1 MKKVI
6 SGIAIF
12 AIGFVSGILGT
23 KLYMKKQNEK
33 IEDEVEIESEKMP
46 GGENPE
52 NNSMTDEE
60 FEEEVE
66 IESEKMPGKE
76 IPENNS
82 MTDEEFEEY
91 YRRLQDEYMRRIIN
105 EGYEVNEKTTVI
117 SESGDIMYDSDR
129 PDPPVCRYDEE
140 GYEMEEYTVMADRP
154 YNIPPEEY
162 EVYCEADGTWN
173 SEEYTYY
180 ADGYVTDSQGLPVSP
195 EDVIRCIGTEFPNWF
210 GTYEDDQ
217 IWIRNDELRMDFS
230 VVRDLDNF
238 VDIADARLKR
248 LAGIR

>member
-1 MKKVI
+1 MKKIV
-6 SGIAIF
+6 SGAIIF
-12 AIGFVSGILGT
+12 SIGFVAGILAT
-23 KLYMKKQNEK
+23 TQYMKKQNEE
-33 IEDEVEIESEKMP
+33 IEEEVENESEKMP
-46 GGENPE
+46 
-52 NNSMTDEE
+52 EE
-60 FEEEVE
+60 
-66 IESEKMPGKE
+66 E
-76 IPENNS
+76 IPENNF

-91 YRRLQDEYMRRIIN
+91 YRKTQDEYMRRIIK
-105 EGYEVNEKTTVI
+105 EGYAAYMRRIDEGYTVNEKTTVI
-117 SESGDIMYDSDR
+117 SESGDIMYDSDK

-140 GYEMEEYTVMADRP
+140 GYEMEEYTVLADKP

-162 EVYCEADGTWN
+162 EVYCEAEGTWN

-217 IWIRNDELRMDFS
+217 IWIRNDKLRMDFS

-238 VDIADARLKR
+238 MDIADARLKR
-248 LAGIR
+248 LAGVR

>member
-1 MKKVI
+1 MKKII
-6 SGIAIF
+6 SGIVIF
-12 AIGFVSGILGT
+12 SIGFVSGILVT
-23 KLYMKKQNEK
+23 AQYMKKQNEE
-33 IEDEVEIESEKMP
+33 IEENVEIESEKMP

-52 NNSMTDEE
+52 NNDVIERMEEMT
-60 FEEEVE
+60 
-66 IESEKMPGKE
+66 
-76 IPENNS
+76 
-82 MTDEEFEEY
+82 EEFEEY
-91 YRRLQDEYMRRIIN
+91 EERIKN
-105 EGYEVNEKTTVI
+105 EGYYVNEKTTVI

-238 VDIADARLKR
+238 VDIADPRLKR

>member
-1 MKKVI
+1 MKKII

-12 AIGFVSGILGT
+12 SIGFISGILAT
-23 KLYMKKQNEK
+23 VQYMKKQNEE
-33 IEDEVEIESEKMP
+33 IEEEVEIESEKMP
-46 GGENPE
+46 GGE
-52 NNSMTDEE
+52 
-60 FEEEVE
+60 
-66 IESEKMPGKE
+66 
-76 IPENNS
+76 IPENNDVIERMEE
-82 MTDEEFEEY
+82 MTKEFKEYEE
-91 YRRLQDEYMRRIIN
+91 RIKN
-105 EGYEVNEKTTVI
+105 EGYYVNEKTTVI

-173 SEEYTYY
+173 SEEYTYH

>member
-1 MKKVI
+1 MKKIISDIAIFSIGFI
-6 SGIAIF
+6 SGILAT
-12 AIGFVSGILGT
+12 AQ
-23 KLYMKKQNEK
+23 YMKKQNEK
-33 IEDEVEIESEKMP
+33 IEEDDEIESEKMP
-46 GGENPE
+46 GGE
-52 NNSMTDEE
+52 
-60 FEEEVE
+60 
-66 IESEKMPGKE
+66 
-76 IPENNS
+76 IPENNDVIERMEE
-82 MTDEEFEEY
+82 MTEEFEEY
-91 YRRLQDEYMRRIIN
+91 EERIKN
-105 EGYEVNEKTTVI
+105 EGYYVNEKTTVI

>member
-1 MKKVI
+1 MKKII

-12 AIGFVSGILGT
+12 SIGFVSGILAT
-23 KLYMKKQNEK
+23 AQYMKKQNKE
-33 IEDEVEIESEKMP
+33 IEDEVEIETEKMP
-46 GGENPE
+46 GGE
-52 NNSMTDEE
+52 
-60 FEEEVE
+60 
-66 IESEKMPGKE
+66 
-76 IPENNS
+76 IPENNDVIERMEE
-82 MTDEEFEEY
+82 MTEEFEEY
-91 YRRLQDEYMRRIIN
+91 EERIKN
-105 EGYEVNEKTTVI
+105 EGYYVNEKTTVI

-162 EVYCEADGTWN
+162 EVYCEADGLWN

-238 VDIADARLKR
+238 VDIADPRLKR

>member
-1 MKKVI
+1 MKKII

-12 AIGFVSGILGT
+12 SIGFVVGIFAT
-23 KLYMKKQNEK
+23 ARYMKKQNEE
-33 IEDEVEIESEKMP
+33 IEEEVEIESEKMP
-46 GGENPE
+46 GGE
-52 NNSMTDEE
+52 
-60 FEEEVE
+60 
-66 IESEKMPGKE
+66 
-76 IPENNS
+76 IPENNDIIERMEE
-82 MTDEEFEEY
+82 MTEEFEEY
-91 YRRLQDEYMRRIIN
+91 EERIKN
-105 EGYEVNEKTTVI
+105 EGYYVNEKTTVI

-162 EVYCEADGTWN
+162 EVYCEANGTWN

-180 ADGYVTDSQGLPVSP
+180 ADGYITDSQGLPVSP

>member
-1 MKKVI
+1 MKKII

-12 AIGFVSGILGT
+12 SIGFISGILAT
-23 KLYMKKQNEK
+23 AQYMKKQNKE
-33 IEDEVEIESEKMP
+33 IEEEVEIESEKMP

-52 NNSMTDEE
+52 NNDIIERMEEMT
-60 FEEEVE
+60 
-66 IESEKMPGKE
+66 
-76 IPENNS
+76 
-82 MTDEEFEEY
+82 EEFEEY
-91 YRRLQDEYMRRIIN
+91 EERIKN
-105 EGYEVNEKTTVI
+105 EGYYVNEKTTVI

-140 GYEMEEYTVMADRP
+140 GYEMEEYTVLADKP

-162 EVYCEADGTWN
+162 EVYCEANGTWN

>member
-1 MKKVI
+1 MKKII

-12 AIGFVSGILGT
+12 SIGFISGILAT
-23 KLYMKKQNEK
+23 ARYMKKQNEE
-33 IEDEVEIESEKMP
+33 IEEDDEIESEKMP
-46 GGENPE
+46 GGENLE
-52 NNSMTDEE
+52 NNDIIERMEEMTEE
-60 FEEEVE
+60 FEKYEE
-66 IESEKMPGKE
+66 
-76 IPENNS
+76 
-82 MTDEEFEEY
+82 
-91 YRRLQDEYMRRIIN
+91 RIKN
-105 EGYEVNEKTTVI
+105 EGYYMNEKTTVI

-195 EDVIRCIGTEFPNWF
+195 EDVVRCIGTEFPNWF

>member
-1 MKKVI
+1 MKKII

-12 AIGFVSGILGT
+12 SIGFVAGILAT
-23 KLYMKKQNEK
+23 TQYMKKQNEE
-33 IEDEVEIESEKMP
+33 IEEDVEIETEKMP
-46 GGENPE
+46 GGE
-52 NNSMTDEE
+52 
-60 FEEEVE
+60 
-66 IESEKMPGKE
+66 
-76 IPENNS
+76 IPENNDVIERMEE
-82 MTDEEFEEY
+82 MTEEFEEY
-91 YRRLQDEYMRRIIN
+91 EERIKN
-105 EGYEVNEKTTVI
+105 EGYYVNEKTTVI

-238 VDIADARLKR
+238 VDIADPRLKR

>member
-1 MKKVI
+1 MKKII

-12 AIGFVSGILGT
+12 SIGFISGILAT
-23 KLYMKKQNEK
+23 KLYMKKQNEEV
-33 IEDEVEIESEKMP
+33 EDEVEIESEKMP

-52 NNSMTDEE
+52 NNDIIERMEEMT
-60 FEEEVE
+60 
-66 IESEKMPGKE
+66 
-76 IPENNS
+76 
-82 MTDEEFEEY
+82 EEFEEY
-91 YRRLQDEYMRRIIN
+91 EERIKN
-105 EGYEVNEKTTVI
+105 EGYYINEKTTVI

>member
-1 MKKVI
+1 MKNIIGGIVIFSIGFI
-6 SGIAIF
+6 SGIF
-12 AIGFVSGILGT
+12 ATVQ
-23 KLYMKKQNEK
+23 YMKKQNDE
-33 IEDEVEIESEKMP
+33 IEEEVEIESEKMP
-46 GGENPE
+46 GGE
-52 NNSMTDEE
+52 
-60 FEEEVE
+60 
-66 IESEKMPGKE
+66 
-76 IPENNS
+76 IPENNDVIERMEE
-82 MTDEEFEEY
+82 MTEEFEEY
-91 YRRLQDEYMRRIIN
+91 EERIKN
-105 EGYEVNEKTTVI
+105 EGYYVNEKTTVI

-238 VDIADARLKR
+238 VDIADPRLKR

>member
-1 MKKVI
+1 MKKII

-12 AIGFVSGILGT
+12 SIGFVAGILAT
-23 KLYMKKQNEK
+23 AQYMKKQNKE

-52 NNSMTDEE
+52 NNDVIERMEEMT
-60 FEEEVE
+60 
-66 IESEKMPGKE
+66 
-76 IPENNS
+76 
-82 MTDEEFEEY
+82 EEFEEY
-91 YRRLQDEYMRRIIN
+91 EERIKN
-105 EGYEVNEKTTVI
+105 EGYYVNEKTTVI

>member
-1 MKKVI
+1 MKKII

-12 AIGFVSGILGT
+12 SIGFISGILAT
-23 KLYMKKQNEK
+23 AQYMKKQNKE

-52 NNSMTDEE
+52 NNDVIERMEEMT
-60 FEEEVE
+60 
-66 IESEKMPGKE
+66 
-76 IPENNS
+76 
-82 MTDEEFEEY
+82 EEFEEY
-91 YRRLQDEYMRRIIN
+91 EERIKN
-105 EGYEVNEKTTVI
+105 EGYYVNEKTTVI

-129 PDPPVCRYDEE
+129 PDPPVCRYDEN

-162 EVYCEADGTWN
+162 EVYCEANGTWN

>member
-1 MKKVI
+1 MKKII

-12 AIGFVSGILGT
+12 SIGFVSGILAT
-23 KLYMKKQNEK
+23 AQYMKKQNKEIK
-33 IEDEVEIESEKMP
+33 DEVEIESEKMP

-52 NNSMTDEE
+52 NNDVIERMEEMT
-60 FEEEVE
+60 
-66 IESEKMPGKE
+66 
-76 IPENNS
+76 
-82 MTDEEFEEY
+82 EEFEEY
-91 YRRLQDEYMRRIIN
+91 EERIKN
-105 EGYEVNEKTTVI
+105 EGYYVNEKTTVI

>member
-1 MKKVI
+1 MKKII

-12 AIGFVSGILGT
+12 SIGFISGILAT
-23 KLYMKKQNEK
+23 AQYMKKQNKE

-46 GGENPE
+46 GE
-52 NNSMTDEE
+52 
-60 FEEEVE
+60 
-66 IESEKMPGKE
+66 E
-76 IPENNS
+76 IPENNDVIERMEE
-82 MTDEEFEEY
+82 MTEEFEEY
-91 YRRLQDEYMRRIIN
+91 EERIKN
-105 EGYEVNEKTTVI
+105 EGYYVNEKTTVI

-129 PDPPVCRYDEE
+129 PDPPVCRYDEN
-140 GYEMEEYTVMADRP
+140 GYEMDEYTVMADRP

-162 EVYCEADGTWN
+162 EVYCEANGTWN

-248 LAGIR
+248 SAGIR

>member
-1 MKKVI
+1 MKKII

-12 AIGFVSGILGT
+12 SIGFISGILAT
-23 KLYMKKQNEK
+23 AQYMKKQNKE

-52 NNSMTDEE
+52 NNDVIERMEEMT
-60 FEEEVE
+60 
-66 IESEKMPGKE
+66 
-76 IPENNS
+76 
-82 MTDEEFEEY
+82 EEFEEY
-91 YRRLQDEYMRRIIN
+91 EERIKN
-105 EGYEVNEKTTVI
+105 EGYKVNEKTTVI

>member
-1 MKKVI
+1 MKKII

-12 AIGFVSGILGT
+12 SIGFISGILAT
-23 KLYMKKQNEK
+23 AQYMKKQNEE
-33 IEDEVEIESEKMP
+33 IEEEVEIESEKMP

-52 NNSMTDEE
+52 NNDIIERMEEMT
-60 FEEEVE
+60 
-66 IESEKMPGKE
+66 
-76 IPENNS
+76 
-82 MTDEEFEEY
+82 EEFEEY
-91 YRRLQDEYMRRIIN
+91 EERIKN
-105 EGYEVNEKTTVI
+105 EGYYVNKKTTVI

-195 EDVIRCIGTEFPNWF
+195 EDVTRCIGTEFPNWF

-238 VDIADARLKR
+238 VDIADPRLKR

>member
-1 MKKVI
+1 MKKII
-6 SGIAIF
+6 SGITIF
-12 AIGFVSGILGT
+12 SIGFVSGILAT
-23 KLYMKKQNEK
+23 AQYMKKQNKE

-52 NNSMTDEE
+52 NNDVIERMEEMT
-60 FEEEVE
+60 
-66 IESEKMPGKE
+66 
-76 IPENNS
+76 
-82 MTDEEFEEY
+82 EEFEEY
-91 YRRLQDEYMRRIIN
+91 EERIKN
-105 EGYEVNEKTTVI
+105 EGYYVNEKTTVI

-162 EVYCEADGTWN
+162 EVYCEADGLWN

-195 EDVIRCIGTEFPNWF
+195 EDVIRCVGTEFPNWF

>member
-1 MKKVI
+1 MKKII

-12 AIGFVSGILGT
+12 SIGFISGILAT
-23 KLYMKKQNEK
+23 AQYMKKQNE
-33 IEDEVEIESEKMP
+33 EIESEKMP

-52 NNSMTDEE
+52 NNDVIERMEEMT
-60 FEEEVE
+60 
-66 IESEKMPGKE
+66 
-76 IPENNS
+76 
-82 MTDEEFEEY
+82 EEFEEY
-91 YRRLQDEYMRRIIN
+91 EERIKN
-105 EGYEVNEKTTVI
+105 EGYYVNEKTTVI

-162 EVYCEADGTWN
+162 EVYCEANGTWN

>member
-12 AIGFVSGILGT
+12 AIGFVSGILAT
-23 KLYMKKQNEK
+23 KLYMKKQNEE
-33 IEDEVEIESEKMP
+33 IEEEVEIESEKMP
-46 GGENPE
+46 GGE
-52 NNSMTDEE
+52 
-60 FEEEVE
+60 
-66 IESEKMPGKE
+66 
-76 IPENNS
+76 IPENNDVIERMKE
-82 MTDEEFEEY
+82 MTEEFEEY
-91 YRRLQDEYMRRIIN
+91 EERIIN
-105 EGYEVNEKTTVI
+105 EGYYVNEKTTVI

-129 PDPPVCRYDEE
+129 PDPPVCRYDEN
-140 GYEMEEYTVMADRP
+140 GYEMDEYTVMADRP

-162 EVYCEADGTWN
+162 EVYCEANGTWN

>member
-1 MKKVI
+1 MKKII

-12 AIGFVSGILGT
+12 SIGFISGILAT
-23 KLYMKKQNEK
+23 AQYMKKQNEK
-33 IEDEVEIESEKMP
+33 IEEEVEIESEKMP

-52 NNSMTDEE
+52 NNDVIERMEEMT
-60 FEEEVE
+60 
-66 IESEKMPGKE
+66 
-76 IPENNS
+76 
-82 MTDEEFEEY
+82 EEFEEY
-91 YRRLQDEYMRRIIN
+91 EERIKN
-105 EGYEVNEKTTVI
+105 EGYYVNEKTTVI

>member
-1 MKKVI
+1 MKKII

-12 AIGFVSGILGT
+12 SIGFVAGILAT
-23 KLYMKKQNEK
+23 AQYMKKQNKE
-33 IEDEVEIESEKMP
+33 IEDEVEIETEKMP

-52 NNSMTDEE
+52 NNDVIERMEEMT
-60 FEEEVE
+60 
-66 IESEKMPGKE
+66 
-76 IPENNS
+76 
-82 MTDEEFEEY
+82 EEFEEY
-91 YRRLQDEYMRRIIN
+91 EERIKN
-105 EGYEVNEKTTVI
+105 EGYYVNEKTTVI

>member
-1 MKKVI
+1 MKKII

-12 AIGFVSGILGT
+12 SIGFISGILAT
-23 KLYMKKQNEK
+23 AQYMKKQNK
-33 IEDEVEIESEKMP
+33 EI
-46 GGENPE
+46 
-52 NNSMTDEE
+52 
-60 FEEEVE
+60 EEEVE
-66 IESEKMPGKE
+66 IESEKMPEGE
-76 IPENNS
+76 IPENNDVIERMEE
-82 MTDEEFEEY
+82 MTEEFEEY
-91 YRRLQDEYMRRIIN
+91 EERIKN
-105 EGYEVNEKTTVI
+105 EGYYVNEKTTVI

-210 GTYEDDQ
+210 GTYEYDQ

-238 VDIADARLKR
+238 MDIADARLKR
-248 LAGIR
+248 LAGVR

>member
-1 MKKVI
+1 MKKII

-12 AIGFVSGILGT
+12 SIGFVSGILAT
-23 KLYMKKQNEK
+23 AQYMKKQNKE
-33 IEDEVEIESEKMP
+33 IEEDIEIESEKMP
-46 GGENPE
+46 GGE
-52 NNSMTDEE
+52 
-60 FEEEVE
+60 
-66 IESEKMPGKE
+66 

-82 MTDEEFEEY
+82 EVIERMEEMSEEFEEY
-91 YRRLQDEYMRRIIN
+91 YRKTQDEYMRRIIN

-117 SESGDIMYDSDR
+117 SESGVIMYDSDR
-129 PDPPVCRYDEE
+129 PDPPVCRYDEN
-140 GYEMEEYTVMADRP
+140 GYEMDEYTVMADRP

>member
-1 MKKVI
+1 MKKII
-6 SGIAIF
+6 SGITIF
-12 AIGFVSGILGT
+12 SIGFVAGIFAT
-23 KLYMKKQNEK
+23 ARYMKKQNDE
-33 IEDEVEIESEKMP
+33 IEEEVEIESEKMP
-46 GGENPE
+46 GGEIPE
-52 NNSMTDEE
+52 NNDVIERMEEMTEE
-60 FEEEVE
+60 FEE
-66 IESEKMPGKE
+66 
-76 IPENNS
+76 
-82 MTDEEFEEY
+82 FEE
-91 YRRLQDEYMRRIIN
+91 RIKN
-105 EGYEVNEKTTVI
+105 EGYYVNEKTTVI

-162 EVYCEADGTWN
+162 EVYCEADGLWN

>member
-1 MKKVI
+1 MKKII
-6 SGIAIF
+6 SGIVIF
-12 AIGFVSGILGT
+12 SIGFVSGILAT
-23 KLYMKKQNEK
+23 AQYMKKQNEE
-33 IEDEVEIESEKMP
+33 IEEEVEIESEKMP

-52 NNSMTDEE
+52 NNDVIERMEEMT
-60 FEEEVE
+60 
-66 IESEKMPGKE
+66 
-76 IPENNS
+76 
-82 MTDEEFEEY
+82 EEFEEY
-91 YRRLQDEYMRRIIN
+91 KERIKN
-105 EGYEVNEKTTVI
+105 KGYEVNEKTTVI

>member
-1 MKKVI
+1 MKKII

-12 AIGFVSGILGT
+12 SIGFISGILAT
-23 KLYMKKQNEK
+23 AQYMKKQNK
-33 IEDEVEIESEKMP
+33 EI
-46 GGENPE
+46 
-52 NNSMTDEE
+52 
-60 FEEEVE
+60 EEEVE
-66 IESEKMPGKE
+66 IESEKMPEGE
-76 IPENNS
+76 IPENNDVIERMEE
-82 MTDEEFEEY
+82 MTEEFEEY
-91 YRRLQDEYMRRIIN
+91 EERIKN
-105 EGYEVNEKTTVI
+105 EGYYVNEKTTVI

-238 VDIADARLKR
+238 MDIADARLKR
-248 LAGIR
+248 LAGVR

>member
-1 MKKVI
+1 MKKII
-6 SGIAIF
+6 SGIVIF
-12 AIGFVSGILGT
+12 SIGFVSGILAT
-23 KLYMKKQNEK
+23 AQYMKKQNEK
-33 IEDEVEIESEKMP
+33 I
-46 GGENPE
+46 
-52 NNSMTDEE
+52 
-60 FEEEVE
+60 EEEVE
-66 IESEKMPGKE
+66 IESEKMPEEE

-82 MTDEEFEEY
+82 MTDEEFKEY
-91 YRRLQDEYMRRIIN
+91 YRKTQDEYMRRIIN
-105 EGYEVNEKTTVI
+105 EGYEVIVI

-238 VDIADARLKR
+238 IDIADARLKR

>member
-1 MKKVI
+1 MKNIIGGIVI
-6 SGIAIF
+6 FS
-12 AIGFVSGILGT
+12 IGFVSGIFAT
-23 KLYMKKQNEK
+23 AQYMKKQNKE
-33 IEDEVEIESEKMP
+33 IEEEVEIESEKMP
-46 GGENPE
+46 GGE
-52 NNSMTDEE
+52 
-60 FEEEVE
+60 
-66 IESEKMPGKE
+66 
-76 IPENNS
+76 IPENNDVIERMEE
-82 MTDEEFEEY
+82 MTEEFEEY
-91 YRRLQDEYMRRIIN
+91 EERIKN
-105 EGYEVNEKTTVI
+105 EGYYVNEKTTVI

-238 VDIADARLKR
+238 VDIADPRLKR

>member
-1 MKKVI
+1 MKKII
-6 SGIAIF
+6 SGIVIF
-12 AIGFVSGILGT
+12 SIGFVSGILAT
-23 KLYMKKQNEK
+23 AQYMKKQNKE
-33 IEDEVEIESEKMP
+33 IEEEVEIESEKMP

-52 NNSMTDEE
+52 NNDVIERMEEMT
-60 FEEEVE
+60 
-66 IESEKMPGKE
+66 
-76 IPENNS
+76 
-82 MTDEEFEEY
+82 EEFEEY
-91 YRRLQDEYMRRIIN
+91 EERIKN
-105 EGYEVNEKTTVI
+105 EGYYVNEKTTVI

-238 VDIADARLKR
+238 VDIADPRLKR

>member
-1 MKKVI
+1 MKKII

-12 AIGFVSGILGT
+12 SIGFISGILAT
-23 KLYMKKQNEK
+23 AQYMKKQNEK
-33 IEDEVEIESEKMP
+33 IEEEVEIESEKMP

-52 NNSMTDEE
+52 NNDIIERMEEMT
-60 FEEEVE
+60 
-66 IESEKMPGKE
+66 
-76 IPENNS
+76 
-82 MTDEEFEEY
+82 EEFEEY
-91 YRRLQDEYMRRIIN
+91 EERIKN
-105 EGYEVNEKTTVI
+105 EGYYVNEKTTVI

>member
-1 MKKVI
+1 MKKII

-12 AIGFVSGILGT
+12 SIGFISGILAT
-23 KLYMKKQNEK
+23 AQYMKKQNEEV
-33 IEDEVEIESEKMP
+33 EDEVEIESEKMP

-52 NNSMTDEE
+52 NNDIIERMEEMT
-60 FEEEVE
+60 
-66 IESEKMPGKE
+66 
-76 IPENNS
+76 
-82 MTDEEFEEY
+82 EEFEEY
-91 YRRLQDEYMRRIIN
+91 EERIKN
-105 EGYEVNEKTTVI
+105 EGYYVNEKTTVI

-195 EDVIRCIGTEFPNWF
+195 EDVTRCIGTEFPNWF

>member
-1 MKKVI
+1 MKKII

-12 AIGFVSGILGT
+12 SIGFISGILAT
-23 KLYMKKQNEK
+23 AQYMKKQNKE
-33 IEDEVEIESEKMP
+33 IEEEVEIESEKMP

-52 NNSMTDEE
+52 NNDVIERMEEMT
-60 FEEEVE
+60 
-66 IESEKMPGKE
+66 
-76 IPENNS
+76 
-82 MTDEEFEEY
+82 EEFEEY
-91 YRRLQDEYMRRIIN
+91 EERIKN
-105 EGYEVNEKTTVI
+105 EGYYVNEKTTVI

-210 GTYEDDQ
+210 GTYADDQ
-217 IWIRNDELRMDFS
+217 IQIRNDELRMDFS

-238 VDIADARLKR
+238 VDIADTRLKR

>member
-1 MKKVI
+1 MKKII

-12 AIGFVSGILGT
+12 SIGFVAGIFAT
-23 KLYMKKQNEK
+23 ARYMKKQNEE
-33 IEDEVEIESEKMP
+33 IEEEVEIESEKMP

-52 NNSMTDEE
+52 NNDVIERMEEMT
-60 FEEEVE
+60 
-66 IESEKMPGKE
+66 
-76 IPENNS
+76 
-82 MTDEEFEEY
+82 EEFEEY
-91 YRRLQDEYMRRIIN
+91 EERIKN
-105 EGYEVNEKTTVI
+105 EGYYVNEKTTVI

-238 VDIADARLKR
+238 VDIAAPRLKR

>member
-1 MKKVI
+1 MKKII
-6 SGIAIF
+6 SGIVIF
-12 AIGFVSGILGT
+12 SIGFVSGILAT
-23 KLYMKKQNEK
+23 AQYMKKQNE
-33 IEDEVEIESEKMP
+33 EI
-46 GGENPE
+46 
-52 NNSMTDEE
+52 
-60 FEEEVE
+60 EEEVE
-66 IESEKMPGKE
+66 IESEKMPGE
-76 IPENNS
+76 ENPENNDIIERMEE
-82 MTDEEFEEY
+82 MTEEFEEY
-91 YRRLQDEYMRRIIN
+91 EERIKN
-105 EGYEVNEKTTVI
+105 EGYYVNEKTTVI

-162 EVYCEADGTWN
+162 EVYCEAEGTWN

>member
-1 MKKVI
+1 MKKII

-12 AIGFVSGILGT
+12 SIGFISGILAT
-23 KLYMKKQNEK
+23 AQYMKKQNKE
-33 IEDEVEIESEKMP
+33 IEEEVKIESEKMP
-46 GGENPE
+46 GG
-52 NNSMTDEE
+52 D
-60 FEEEVE
+60 
-66 IESEKMPGKE
+66 

-82 MTDEEFEEY
+82 EVIERMEEMSEEFEEY
-91 YRRLQDEYMRRIIN
+91 YRRTQDEYMRRIIN
-105 EGYEVNEKTTVI
+105 EGYTVNEKTTVI

-129 PDPPVCRYDEE
+129 PDPPVCRYDEN
-140 GYEMEEYTVMADRP
+140 GYEMDEYTVMADRP

-162 EVYCEADGTWN
+162 EVYCEANGTWN

-238 VDIADARLKR
+238 VDIADPRLKR

>member
-1 MKKVI
+1 MKKII

-12 AIGFVSGILGT
+12 SIGFISGILAT
-23 KLYMKKQNEK
+23 AQYMKKQNKE

-52 NNSMTDEE
+52 NNDVIERMEEMT
-60 FEEEVE
+60 
-66 IESEKMPGKE
+66 
-76 IPENNS
+76 
-82 MTDEEFEEY
+82 EEFEEY
-91 YRRLQDEYMRRIIN
+91 EERIKN
-105 EGYEVNEKTTVI
+105 EGYYVNEKTTVI

-129 PDPPVCRYDEE
+129 PDPPVCRYDEK

-162 EVYCEADGTWN
+162 EVYCEANGTWN

>member
-1 MKKVI
+1 MKKII

-12 AIGFVSGILGT
+12 SIGFISGILAT
-23 KLYMKKQNEK
+23 AQYMKKQNKE
-33 IEDEVEIESEKMP
+33 IEEEVEIESEKMP

-52 NNSMTDEE
+52 NNDIIERMEEMT
-60 FEEEVE
+60 
-66 IESEKMPGKE
+66 
-76 IPENNS
+76 
-82 MTDEEFEEY
+82 EEFEEY
-91 YRRLQDEYMRRIIN
+91 EERIKN
-105 EGYEVNEKTTVI
+105 EGYKVNEKTTVI
-117 SESGDIMYDSDR
+117 SESGDIMYDSDK

-195 EDVIRCIGTEFPNWF
+195 EDVVRCIGTEFPNWF